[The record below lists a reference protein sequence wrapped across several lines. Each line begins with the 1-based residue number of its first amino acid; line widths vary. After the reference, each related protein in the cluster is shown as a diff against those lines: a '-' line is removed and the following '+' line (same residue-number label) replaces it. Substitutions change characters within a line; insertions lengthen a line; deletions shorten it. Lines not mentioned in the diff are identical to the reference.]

1 MKLYLLR
8 HGHAPSAS
16 EAGVATD
23 FERPLSELGRADV
36 RRSAERLLER
46 GGRPR
51 LILHSPL
58 LRAVQT
64 AALAKDVLGP
74 AQGAEA
80 FGPLSNAAAAPE
92 LFAALQKRLSGVPET
107 LLVGHQPQLGELAA
121 FLANQVL
128 ELRPAGL
135 IALEIKPEAGAA
147 VLWTANPGSP

>member
-8 HGHAPSAS
+8 HGHSPNAS

-23 FERPLSELGRADV
+23 YERPLSELGRADV

-58 LRAVQT
+58 VRAVQT
-64 AALAKDVLGP
+64 AELAKAVLKP
-74 AQGAEA
+74 AEGAEA
-80 FGPLSNAAAAPE
+80 FGPLANIISAPE
-92 LFAALQKRLSGVPET
+92 LFAALQKRLGALSET

-135 IALEIKPEAGAA
+135 IALEIKPEDGAS
-147 VLWTANPGSP
+147 VLWSGNPDAP